1 MDLSG
6 TPSGR
11 SRRIPSRGIDLPSKG
26 KKQKIKTVFI
36 YTAKKIF
43 I

>member
-1 MDLSG
+1 MAHSSPG
-6 TPSGR
+6 W
-11 SRRIPSRGIDLPSKG
+11 SRGIPSRGIDRLSKG

-36 YTAKKIF
+36 YTAKKKIF